1 MSYWSKIFSCC
12 QKISYINNKEIY
24 MNNTNNQKQEQEPE
38 KENEEEKNKN
48 NNINLQNILLN
59 QTNLELYHNLLKNN
73 INTENQ
79 NLSKNNI
86 NILNLD
92 NTQNISN
99 NPEEYNIFP
108 NKIINNNI
116 INNNIIKIT
125 NNNNFLNMNQKE
137 LGYISFCGQQSNLD
151 KSCLNSKTKN
161 LELSGT
167 LFFNQKIIITQN
179 GLENSLRKMNKF
191 PIYFGTEAN
200 VDKNGLPYNDYI
212 VNYKPKKKL
221 KKKKTNNSIKENNK
235 ENRENE
241 IEEEIQDEGRLK
253 RRRLFKIIYD
263 KNKNEYIL
271 NFMHNSLILYYK
283 INNIIYFD
291 YDKEY
296 YFILGNV
303 FLSIII
309 KQMNEKKN
317 ISIRV
322 ETEEQKAEKANF
334 ENIKKLV
341 IGRCD
346 SCDMEID
353 RQCISKIH
361 SIIEYDNNINH
372 YYYKDNNSTNGS
384 TLLIREEDSITIKG
398 IMFFKLED
406 TPFIIKE
413 IE

>member
-1 MSYWSKIFSCC
+1 
-12 QKISYINNKEIY
+12 
-24 MNNTNNQKQEQEPE
+24 
-38 KENEEEKNKN
+38 
-48 NNINLQNILLN
+48 
-59 QTNLELYHNLLKNN
+59 
-73 INTENQ
+73 
-79 NLSKNNI
+79 
-86 NILNLD
+86 
-92 NTQNISN
+92 
-99 NPEEYNIFP
+99 
-108 NKIINNNI
+108 
-116 INNNIIKIT
+116 
-125 NNNNFLNMNQKE
+125 
-137 LGYISFCGQQSNLD
+137 
-151 KSCLNSKTKN
+151 
-161 LELSGT
+161 
-167 LFFNQKIIITQN
+167 
-179 GLENSLRKMNKF
+179 
-191 PIYFGTEAN
+191 
-200 VDKNGLPYNDYI
+200 
-212 VNYKPKKKL
+212 
-221 KKKKTNNSIKENNK
+221 
-235 ENRENE
+235 
-241 IEEEIQDEGRLK
+241 
-253 RRRLFKIIYD
+253 
-263 KNKNEYIL
+263 
-271 NFMHNSLILYYK
+271 MHNSLILYYK